1 MKKGCLVRASF
12 FYGIFKTDFIFSPL
26 KNATINPIPYLN
38 IELFIK
44 KIKRESVSVKK
55 KHLISWLLI
64 LFLQHK

>member
-1 MKKGCLVRASF
+1 MSILF
-12 FYGIFKTDFIFSPL
+12 FMVFLKTDFIFSPL

-55 KHLISWLLI
+55 NI
-64 LFLQHK
+64 L